1 VVVIA
6 YDVADE
12 KRLSKVAK
20 FLEEKGIR
28 VQKSVFELDI
38 STRKANTIFNELKEL
53 IDEKEGDKCFMFNV
67 SDKEDIQGKTSVE
80 RIF

>member
-1 VVVIA
+1 VPKLVLT
-6 YDVADE
+6 
-12 KRLSKVAK
+12 KRDIVY
-20 FLEEKGIR
+20 FI
-28 VQKSVFELDI
+28 FELDI
-38 STRKANTIFNELKEL
+38 STRKANNIFNELKEL